1 MFFFIV
7 HCFIDLIKYWWL
19 GDLIQ
24 KHGGC
29 RRQSPWWWWDGWV
42 CVKNVGGRG
51 AFEKYVTNIEYQWLL
66 LVKTIDNKIDMD
78 QFYNISLN
86 ELKGIMH
93 NHTKHVANEW
103 KWGKLGY

>member
-7 HCFIDLIKYWWL
+7 DCFIDLIKYWWL

-29 RRQSPWWWWDGWV
+29 RKQSPWWWWDGWV
-42 CVKNVGGRG
+42 CVRNVGGRG
-51 AFEKYVTNIEYQWLL
+51 AFEKYVTRIEYQWPLL
-66 LVKTIDNKIDMD
+66 AKTIDDKSYMD
-78 QFYNISLN
+78 QFYNISWN

-93 NHTKHVANEW
+93 NHYKTCC
-103 KWGKLGY
+103 